1 MGKLTIMRIMNV
13 ITTVCFLAVTFI
25 SFRADAADEPIV
37 CKVFTIEATNSGVG
51 VDDRLKQY
59 ASIFTQKPF
68 SVFNSFKLV
77 SEKEYRLAPNQP
89 LQLNLPEQLTG
100 TLEYRGMSG
109 ARLKLN
115 LKLSRQDSAP
125 ILIEGTAGNGVP
137 FMAAGLKSPNGRW
150 VLAVKCRD

>member
-1 MGKLTIMRIMNV
+1 MHIVNVSTIV
-13 ITTVCFLAVTFI
+13 FFLAASFI
-25 SFRADAADEPIV
+25 SFRADAADEQIV
-37 CKVFTIEATNSGVG
+37 CKVFTIEATNSGLG
-51 VDDRLKQY
+51 LDDSLKQY

-68 SVFNSFKLV
+68 NAFNSFKLV

-89 LQLNLPEQLTG
+89 LKLTLPEQLIG

-109 ARLKLN
+109 TRLKLN
-115 LKLSRQDSAP
+115 LKLSRQDCSP

-150 VLAVKCRD
+150 VLAVKCKD